1 MAQERRRGLCCPL
14 SSSDYTTQT
23 SSITL
28 RLVIFSDDTALVG
41 CISGGDETEYRQ
53 LVDNFVAWNEC
64 YKDQGMVV
72 DFRRAR
78 PELSTISILGDKVQ
92 VVLESYKYL
101 GVHMNNKLD
110 WKQQTEAVY
119 KKGQSRLYFLR
130 KLRSFNVYSKMLCM
144 FYQSVVAS
152 AIFFAAISWGQRHQ
166 GL

>member
-1 MAQERRRGLCCPL
+1 MAKERRRGLCCPL

-78 PELSTISILGDKVQ
+78 PELSTV
-92 VVLESYKYL
+92 
-101 GVHMNNKLD
+101 
-110 WKQQTEAVY
+110 
-119 KKGQSRLYFLR
+119 
-130 KLRSFNVYSKMLCM
+130 
-144 FYQSVVAS
+144 
-152 AIFFAAISWGQRHQ
+152 
-166 GL
+166 